1 MSKTIRRHMSGT
13 SLATAMLLSGC
24 ATSTG
29 GPQFSA
35 LDAVP
40 SGKAS
45 IYLYRNSSMFA
56 IGQAFTV
63 NLDGRSVGQL
73 YNASYLQV
81 AVAPGTHTIEVA
93 PGGSAH
99 VSKLDITVEI
109 GKTVFYEYDFVKGP
123 FANTFFVGAN
133 IEPRDEAKAL
143 ADLKVL
149 KRAE

>member
-24 ATSTG
+24 ATSA

-35 LDAVP
+35 LEAVP
-40 SGKAS
+40 SGQAC

-63 NLDGRSVGQL
+63 NLDGRPVGQL

-99 VSKLDITVEI
+99 VSKLDITAEI

-143 ADLKVL
+143 VDLKVL